1 MQIIQDVVTGQ
12 PNTKNKHISVQKL
25 AKKSL
30 NTVTMVTKTMTYYI
44 SVTVP
49 DRPMVTIIHR

>member
-1 MQIIQDVVTGQ
+1 MGSVQYQY
-12 PNTKNKHISVQKL
+12 KHISVQKL
-25 AKKSL
+25 LKKSL
-30 NTVTMVTKTMTYYI
+30 NTVTMVTKMMACYI

>member
-1 MQIIQDVVTGQ
+1 M
-12 PNTKNKHISVQKL
+12 QKL

-30 NTVTMVTKTMTYYI
+30 NTVTMVTKMMKCYI
-44 SVTVP
+44 SVRVQ